1 MTSAQDLAQ
10 ARIERFVRRFGEPYR
25 ELAWYAALP
34 LVLTPELLGYLR
46 THFLRGRDGV
56 PWIAEA
62 DLLLSDLCQQ
72 AGYEQFVLD
81 QDVRACL
88 IAEMRAR
95 LGSEPMRE
103 AASLLLRYVRQLG
116 AAGAGLGP
124 AQLQA
129 EQWSAMAYIAKQR
142 GEVARQIALAF
153 ANGLGVASAA
163 AGDGLISDAE
173 LKRLVRLTDAL
184 SDRLV
189 EHPELLEYAGEVAR
203 LLQDP
208 RALQVVGAQFAD
220 SKVTSNVRHVAGVVL
235 PKLGVPLDNS
245 DEILP
250 DSPIPFCDPFKDD
263 SGVAPQMVFLPGG
276 TFTMGSPDGV
286 GEDKEHPAHEVTLS
300 HYAVGQHPVT
310 VGEFRRFVEAT
321 GYRTEAEEGDGAW
334 IWSKGDPRQERDANW
349 RNPYI
354 SQDDSHPVV
363 CISWNDARAYC
374 QWLSKETGQ
383 TYGLLTEA
391 QWEHACRAGS
401 NTAYCFGDDEEGL
414 GDHAWYS
421 RNAGGGTHPVGNRK
435 PNVWQLHDMHG
446 NVSEWCEDRYGGYSS
461 EAEQDPSGS
470 ESGFSRVFRGGSWL
484 YVAGSCRSADRHGR
498 KPSHRYSHL
507 GFRLSRTGPLHS
519 YPFTLGPPELE
530 VRPEPI
536 AGLRDQLRDHSEGP
550 AMVWLPGGLFT
561 KELARGVFDEMG
573 RWSDSGHWDDSSIWG
588 ETSKLPIKIDDFSI
602 GQYPVTFAEY
612 DRFCEA
618 TKRKMPEDQGWG
630 RDERPVINVSW
641 KDAQAYCDWFS
652 QETGES
658 YRLATEAEW
667 EYACRAGAET
677 SWCCGAD
684 EAQLGDYAWYNKNA
698 GGQTHPIGQK
708 QPNAWQLYDM
718 HGNVW
723 EWCQDWYSDSY
734 YERLSSELE
743 QGSESGSYRV
753 VRGGSWLHGAG
764 SCRSAYRGRY
774 EPSSRR
780 DLLGFRLS
788 RTGPWRSHPLTLG
801 GAQPSPDI
809 QTEPQTRSPETAPRA
824 SAAGP
829 TGRSRYAP
837 REVFRDRFR
846 IVGRDG
852 TETPIDAPKLVYLPG
867 GTFPMGDERG
877 RDNEKPVHS
886 VRLDA
891 FAIGRTPVTWGD
903 YRRFCEATDRHWPE
917 WLEKGNQYHLDT
929 GSNNYY
935 QQCGISADAEDLPV
949 VGVSWDDAV
958 AFCAWL
964 SEQTGKRYT
973 LPTEAQW
980 EYACRA
986 GTTTRW
992 SCGDDEKVLGEHA
1005 WYAENARRKLHPVG
1019 QKQPNPWGLFD
1030 MHGNVWEWC
1039 ADWYASDYYQQ
1050 LVIGSEQSSS
1060 VTRKMPSRVEQI
1072 SSGSEQMPSENP
1084 SGSESGSDRVIRGG
1098 SWFLDAGGCRSAFR
1112 RHGRPSDR
1120 DGYLGFRLLRTV

>member
-1 MTSAQDLAQ
+1 MNSAQDIAQ

-34 LVLTPELLGYLR
+34 LVITPELLGYLR

-129 EQWSAMAYIAKQR
+129 EQWSAMAYLAEQR
-142 GEVARQIALAF
+142 GETARQIAIAF
-153 ANGLGVASAA
+153 AAGLGGASPES
-163 AGDGLISDAE
+163 GDGLISTAE
-173 LKRLVRLTDAL
+173 LKRLIRLTEAL
-184 SDRLV
+184 SDRLG

-208 RALQVVGAQFAD
+208 RALQVVGARLAHPEAA
-220 SKVTSNVRHVAGVVL
+220 SSVRSVAGVA
-235 PKLGVPLDNS
+235 
-245 DEILP
+245 LP
-250 DSPIPFCDPFKDD
+250 DIGAQVDIPNEALPHSPVPFCDPFKDG
-263 SGVAPQMVFLPGG
+263 SGVGPQMVFLPGG
-276 TFTMGSPDGV
+276 TFTMGSQKGV
-286 GEDKEHPAHEVTLS
+286 GRDQEHPVHAVTLN

-321 GYRTEAEEGDGAW
+321 GHRTEAEVGDGAW
-334 IWSKGDPRQERDANW
+334 LWNKGSPKQERDASW

-414 GDHAWYS
+414 GAHAWYS
-421 RNAGGGTHPVGNRK
+421 RNAGDGTHPVGNRK
-435 PNVWQLHDMHG
+435 PNAWQLHDMHG
-446 NVSEWCEDRYGGYSS
+446 NVLEWCEDWYGGYSS
-461 EAEQDPSGS
+461 EPEQDPSGP
-470 ESGFSRVFRGGSWL
+470 ESSSNRVIRGGSW
-484 YVAGSCRSADRHGR
+484 YNVADDCRSAFRHRRLPSDRG
-498 KPSHRYSHL
+498 YDL

-519 YPFTLGPPELE
+519 YPFTLGPPEPE

-536 AGLRDQLRDHSEGP
+536 AGLRDPLKDHSEGP
-550 AMVWLPGGLFT
+550 AMVWLPGGVFT
-561 KELARGVFDEMG
+561 MGQEDSPYNDEKPAHPV
-573 RWSDSGHWDDSSIWG
+573 RVDA
-588 ETSKLPIKIDDFSI
+588 FSI

-618 TKRKMPEDQGWG
+618 TGREKPEDQGWG
-630 RDERPVINVSW
+630 REERPAINVSW
-641 KDAQAYCDWFS
+641 EDAQAYCDWLS

-667 EYACRAGAET
+667 EYACRAGTET
-677 SWCCGAD
+677 PWCCGDD
-684 EAQLGDYAWYNKNA
+684 EAQLGDYAWYDENA
-698 GGQTHPIGQK
+698 GGQTYPVGQK
-708 QPNAWQLYDM
+708 QPNAWHLYDM

-723 EWCQDWYSDSY
+723 EWCRDWYSDSY
-734 YERLSSELE
+734 HEQLLNELE
-743 QGSESGSYRV
+743 QHSASARNLSSGSKSPLSSAREFASENPGGPESGSYRV
-753 VRGGSWLHGAG
+753 IRGGSWNGDAVD
-764 SCRSAYRGRY
+764 CRSAYRNYWHPSFRY
-774 EPSSRR
+774 NY
-780 DLLGFRLS
+780 LGFRLS
-788 RTGPWRSHPLTLG
+788 RTGPWRSHPFTLG
-801 GAQPSPDI
+801 GAQPSPDT
-809 QTEPQTRSPETAPRA
+809 QADPQTRSPETAPRA

-852 TETPIDAPKLVYLPG
+852 AETSIDAPELVYLPG
-867 GTFPMGDERG
+867 GTFLMGDEWG
-877 RDNEKPVHS
+877 WDDEKPVQP

-903 YRRFCEATDRHWPE
+903 YRRFCEAKDSHWPE

-929 GSNNYY
+929 GSNNDYR
-935 QQCGISADAEDLPV
+935 QCGISADAEDLPV

-958 AFCAWL
+958 AFCVWL
-964 SEQTGKRYT
+964 SEQTGEHYA

-992 SCGDDEKVLGEHA
+992 SCSDDEKELGRHA
-1005 WYAENARRKLHPVG
+1005 WYAQNAGGKLHPVG
-1019 QKQPNPWGLFD
+1019 EKQPNPWGLFD

-1039 ADWYASDYYQQ
+1039 SDWYSSDYSQ
-1050 LVIGSEQSSS
+1050 LLGAGSEQ
-1060 VTRKMPSRVEQI
+1060 TPR
-1072 SSGSEQMPSENP
+1072 ENP
-1084 SGSESGSDRVIRGG
+1084 TGSESGSSRVIRGG
-1098 SWFLDAGGCRSAFR
+1098 SWDYVADGCRSAYR
-1112 RHGRPSDR
+1112 YHWHPSDR
-1120 DGYLGFRLLRTV
+1120 YYILGFRLSRTV